1 MCMLTQ
7 VHHTSN
13 NCERLLGIDIDC
25 KLGFENRI
33 NQICSKARAKIKSL
47 ARIVTS
53 LNKRKRKLLMNVFFK
68 SYLLSV
74 ITHYR
79 RCFIAVHEQQV
90 TRLHET
96 CLRITY
102 NDNSSSFTDLLEK
115 DNSVSVRHRN
125 IQVLQSFS

>member
-74 ITHYR
+74 VTHYH
-79 RCFIAVHEQQV
+79 RCFTAVHEQQV

-96 CLRITY
+96 CLRIMY